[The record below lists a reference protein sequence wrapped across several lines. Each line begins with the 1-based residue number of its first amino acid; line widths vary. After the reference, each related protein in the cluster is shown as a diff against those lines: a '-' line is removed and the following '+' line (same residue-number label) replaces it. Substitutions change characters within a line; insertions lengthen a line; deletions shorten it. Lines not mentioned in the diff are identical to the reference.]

1 MYKLVGLTGKAGSGK
16 DTAAQGLTDH
26 HMMKFA
32 EGVYNGVWELNP
44 WVPYGENP
52 KTYTCKVERLQGIV
66 TQIGW
71 DKAKENQE
79 VRRFLQAY
87 GTEAGRDI
95 HGPDCW
101 VNAWKRRLAEQDKTW
116 GARNVVVTDVRFP
129 NEADAIKELGGVV
142 IEIMGPP
149 RRGGVDSTHASEA
162 GIGRRADMTLVNEG
176 SVEELHQR
184 IRKLVGYET

>member
-26 HMMKFA
+26 HVMKFA
-32 EGVYNGVWELNP
+32 EGVYDGVWALNP
-44 WVPYGENP
+44 YLMTLAGDI
-52 KTYTCKVERLQGIV
+52 RLQHFV
-66 TQIGW
+66 EQVGW
-71 DKAKENQE
+71 DKAKEHPE

-101 VNAWKRRLAEQDKTW
+101 VNAWKRKYLSYT
-116 GARNVVVTDVRFP
+116 GNVVVTDVRFP

-149 RRGGVDSTHASEA
+149 RRGGVDSTHSSEA

-176 SVEELHQR
+176 TVEELHQR

>member
-16 DTAAQGLTDH
+16 DTAALGLNQH
-26 HMMKFA
+26 HTMKFA
-32 EGVYNGVWELNP
+32 EGVYDGVWKLNP
-44 WVPYGENP
+44 LIRSATIYSIVVP
-52 KTYTCKVERLQGIV
+52 LQDYV
-66 TQIGW
+66 TEHGW
-71 DKAKENQE
+71 DKAKENPE
-79 VRRFLQAY
+79 VRRLLQAY

-101 VNAWKRRLAEQDKTW
+101 INAWKRKYLTMTD
-116 GARNVVVTDVRFP
+116 NVVVTDVRFP

-149 RRGGVDSTHASEA
+149 RRGGVDSTHASES

-176 SVEELHQR
+176 SIEELHQR
-184 IRKLVGYET
+184 IRKMVGYEECGT

>member
-26 HMMKFA
+26 HVMKFA
-32 EGVYNGVWELNP
+32 EGVYKGVWALNP
-44 WVPYGENP
+44 WI
-52 KTYTCKVERLQGIV
+52 KTEDGFIRLQDLV
-66 TQIGW
+66 RKVGW
-71 DKAKENQE
+71 DKAKENPE
-79 VRRFLQAY
+79 VRQFLQKY

-95 HGPDCW
+95 HGEDCW
-101 VNAWKRRLAEQDKTW
+101 IRYWEREYRKLPEGT
-116 GARNVVVTDVRFP
+116 NVKVTDVRFP
-129 NEADAIKELGGVV
+129 NEDEALKNNGGVV

-149 RRGGVDSTHASEA
+149 RRGGVDSTHSSEA

-176 SVEELHQR
+176 TVEELHQR